1 MGYNE
6 VYLKLSETA
15 EQLSILCA
23 RLARIEE
30 KLNLLTADV

>member
-15 EQLSILCA
+15 EQLNLLCE

-30 KLNLLTADV
+30 KLNALTVSQ